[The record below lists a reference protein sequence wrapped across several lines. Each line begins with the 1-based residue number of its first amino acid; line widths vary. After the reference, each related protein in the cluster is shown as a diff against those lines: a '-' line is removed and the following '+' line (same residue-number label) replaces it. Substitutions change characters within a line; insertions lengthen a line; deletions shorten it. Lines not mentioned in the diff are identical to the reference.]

1 MNIRSKKAA
10 NACADPNAP
19 ADSGAFGVGF
29 TQVGAFPLHLA
40 AKRGRLEVM
49 EVLLRSGASLD
60 VADQNGRTAL
70 MVAAASGQSA
80 ASGWLL
86 AKKAAVDCQTHYGYT
101 ALHYAALVP
110 RPEVVRILL
119 DAKART
125 GSIDREG
132 RTALHAA
139 LSTLPSGGRSP
150 TVVTSCDPA
159 GIGDEYCYDHDIS
172 HGYRRLEQEEMQLR
186 VVKMAVS
193 ALLSVRADVELRD
206 GTGRNA
212 LDIVKGKRRW
222 ELLQWLTEEG
232 QPARTAW
239 SFQLARAP
247 GRAGALLLGLL
258 QRQKVACGV
267 GGDDLNFE
275 PVQVTSHCH
284 KGQWCPLPENFLSA
298 SEACEFAVLRV
309 NEMRQKCHG
318 FTLAPIRRQDYKVAG
333 TVRKDM
339 DGYSVYKLLLE
350 PINKFVPT
358 SVEIEVAHLHRITDL
373 SIFQAV

>member
-1 MNIRSKKAA
+1 
-10 NACADPNAP
+10 
-19 ADSGAFGVGF
+19 
-29 TQVGAFPLHLA
+29 
-40 AKRGRLEVM
+40 M

-232 QPARTAW
+232 
-239 SFQLARAP
+239 SV
-247 GRAGALLLGLL
+247 GR
-258 QRQKVACGV
+258 
-267 GGDDLNFE
+267 DDLNFE

-373 SIFQAV
+373 SIFQVTKVKPAACSLFSPSS